1 MLTFIIFLLLMNTF
15 QQLLLDDPDYVGSRQ
30 KRVTGQQYDD
40 FIDEFMQAAVKR
52 YGQNCLIQ
60 VMFFFSEY
68 FVRFF
73 IKYIILV

>member
-1 MLTFIIFLLLMNTF
+1 
-15 QQLLLDDPDYVGSRQ
+15 LLDDPDYVGFRQ

-60 VMFFFSEY
+60 VMFVLYLFSKM
-68 FVRFF
+68 FC
-73 IKYIILV
+73 

>member
-1 MLTFIIFLLLMNTF
+1 MNIFP
-15 QQLLLDDPDYVGSRQ
+15 QVLLDDPDYVGSRQ

-60 VMFFFSEY
+60 VMFVLYLFSIS
-68 FVRFF
+68 FVRF
-73 IKYIILV
+73 

>member
-1 MLTFIIFLLLMNTF
+1 MNTF

-60 VMFFFSEY
+60 VMLILYLFSKM
-68 FVRFF
+68 FP
-73 IKYIILV
+73 

>member
-1 MLTFIIFLLLMNTF
+1 MNIF

-60 VMFFFSEY
+60 VMFFFSEC

>member
-1 MLTFIIFLLLMNTF
+1 MNIF

-60 VMFFFSEY
+60 VT
-68 FVRFF
+68 F
-73 IKYIILV
+73 IFPHF

>member
-1 MLTFIIFLLLMNTF
+1 MNTF

-60 VMFFFSEY
+60 VI
-68 FVRFF
+68 F
-73 IKYIILV
+73 IIIKCLLNFNKIYILV